1 MLNAATLFVEGEE
14 QEVTALQPDE
24 VPGINEVSAF
34 HSIKSKTN
42 DLAVRVLEAD
52 GSATVARNPVELF
65 LVITNDAGGPDLQ
78 QHVWRLPRGVADVKR
93 ITVDKSALNISA
105 IVDGPLDEQ
114 TGRSQE
120 QNAIIH
126 IAYHWSNGILS
137 DKISITTSGP

>member
-1 MLNAATLFVEGEE
+1 MLILKPLILVGAMLNAATLFVEGEE

-65 LVITNDAGGPDLQ
+65 LVITNDTGGARFAAACLAAAAGGCRREKN
-78 QHVWRLPRGVADVKR
+78 HCG
-93 ITVDKSALNISA
+93 
-105 IVDGPLDEQ
+105 
-114 TGRSQE
+114 
-120 QNAIIH
+120 
-126 IAYHWSNGILS
+126 
-137 DKISITTSGP
+137 